1 MTSFDRGGSTPAG
14 FDRARVASLLAEER
28 SRFAASHP
36 RSAALAEEAAEHLLA
51 GVPMAW
57 MTRWPGSF
65 PLFMAS
71 ASGGHL
77 TDVDGLDY
85 VDFALGDTGAMCG
98 HALPQVT
105 EALAA
110 QAARGITTMLPS
122 ADAIWVA
129 AELARRF
136 GLPRWQLAMTATD
149 ANRFA
154 LRLARYL
161 TGRPKV
167 VVFDWCY
174 HGTVDE
180 TLANLDGEGRTVARE
195 WNIGAPVDPAL
206 TTVVVPF
213 NDIGAVEAALASG
226 DVACV
231 LAEPALTNIGI
242 VLPAAR
248 VPRGPPSRMLGDRHA
263 ARHRRDPH
271 DLRRSRRGHGRLGP
285 AARPPDHRQADRRRH
300 ARGGVR
306 HDCRRS
312 PSGLSSLMAAE
323 GVDVS
328 GIGGTL
334 TGNALAVAAMKATL
348 SSALRDEDFAV
359 AIPLASRWAD
369 GVASVIEAHGLPW
382 TVQRLGCRAEYW
394 FCPAPADGTA
404 AALAVDPELE
414 AFLHLFALNRGVMLT
429 PFHNMALLSSAH
441 TTADVDRHTDVFAR
455 VHRRP
460 DRLTPGSHR
469 RRRRAPTAKSC
480 RSSHL

>member
-1 MTSFDRGGSTPAG
+1 
-14 FDRARVASLLAEER
+14 
-28 SRFAASHP
+28 
-36 RSAALAEEAAEHLLA
+36 
-51 GVPMAW
+51 MAW

-122 ADAIWVA
+122 ADAVWVA

-136 GLPRWQLAMTATD
+136 RLPRWQLAMTATD

-167 VVFDWCY
+167 AVFDWCY

-180 TLANLDGEGRTVARE
+180 TLANLDAQGRTVARE
-195 WNIGAPVDPAL
+195 WNIGAPVDPVL

-213 NDIGAVEAALASG
+213 NDVGAVEAALASG
-226 DVACV
+226 EVACV

-242 VLPAAR
+242 VLPAAGFHEALR
-248 VPRGPPSRMLGDRHA
+248 AACSATGTLLVIDETHTICAGPGGATA
-263 ARHRRDPH
+263 AWGLQP
-271 DLRRSRRGHGRLGP
+271 DLLTIGKPIGGGMP
-285 AARPPDHRQADRRRH
+285 AAAYGMT
-300 ARGGVR
+300 AAVAE
-306 HDCRRS
+306 
-312 PSGLSSLMAAE
+312 GLSSLMAAE

-348 SSALRDEDFAV
+348 SSALREEDFAV
-359 AIPLASRWAD
+359 AIPLAARWAD

-394 FCPAPADGTA
+394 FCPAPSDGTA
-404 AALAVDPELE
+404 AATAVDPELE

-441 TTADVDRHTDVFAR
+441 TTADVDRHTDVFAQSIAA
-455 VHRRP
+455 
-460 DRLTPGSHR
+460 LMG
-469 RRRRAPTAKSC
+469 
-480 RSSHL
+480 